1 MKPSLFH
8 WISLYNNFP
17 FFYFV
22 HLASGWKV
30 KQLRNN
36 TPSRCHQ
43 HYNVSSMAKEHTSSK
58 CLHPPPSYQYY
69 STISTAHYHPSAIKQ
84 LHASHLNCTALHCIY
99 QNTKE
104 TITFFLNK
112 LEPFFTKIYCD
123 KYLFHSWLLKISS
136 IKGKDTKRSSKR
148 YRMVEKYRH
157 NGKFKIKQMASWV
170 SKLQKIVA
178 LSTT

>member
-1 MKPSLFH
+1 MFPPWRKSTPPISAYILHQVTNITPPSPRLT
-8 WISLYNNFP
+8 ITLQQLNNF
-17 FFYFV
+17 
-22 HLASGWKV
+22 
-30 KQLRNN
+30 
-36 TPSRCHQ
+36 TP
-43 HYNVSSMAKEHTSSK
+43 VTS
-58 CLHPPPSYQYY
+58 
-69 STISTAHYHPSAIKQ
+69 
-84 LHASHLNCTALHCIY
+84 TALHCIY